1 MNDQTIYYAEVGSP
15 IGPLLLA
22 ATDEGLCRI
31 DFGGYEEHEQ
41 ELAAWTKRYRPGA
54 EWMHAPRH
62 PVVSAAAE
70 QLAEYFAGG
79 RQLFDLPLD
88 LWGTPFQRKVWQAL
102 TEVPFG
108 AVCSYKHIA
117 EAIGQPKAV
126 RAVGGANNRNPI
138 PVIVPC
144 HRVIGASGE
153 MVGYGGGLPIK
164 RCLLDLEKGRP
175 EPSGGGV

>member
-1 MNDQTIYYAEVGSP
+1 MGDTIYYAEVDSP
-15 IGPLLLA
+15 IGTLLLA

-31 DFGGYEEHEQ
+31 DFGGYADHAE

-54 EWMHAPRH
+54 EWTRGPEH
-62 PVVSAAAE
+62 PGLHVAAV

-79 RQLFDLPLD
+79 RQSFELRLN
-88 LWGTPFQRKVWQAL
+88 LWGTPFQTKVWQAL

-108 AVCSYKHIA
+108 EVCSYKYIA

-153 MVGYGGGLPIK
+153 MVGYGGGLAIK
-164 RCLLDLEKGRP
+164 RHLLDLEKGRRQ
-175 EPSGGGV
+175 SRNDGV

>member
-1 MNDQTIYYAEVGSP
+1 MSEPIYYAEVGSP

-31 DFGGYEEHEQ
+31 DFGGYAEHAED
-41 ELAAWTKRYRPGA
+41 LAAWTKRYRPGA
-54 EWMHAPRH
+54 GWTHRPEH
-62 PVVSAAAE
+62 PELRAAAD
-70 QLAEYFAGG
+70 QLTEYFAGG
-79 RQLFDLPLD
+79 RESFELRLS
-88 LWGTPFQRKVWQAL
+88 LWGTPFQTKVWRAL

-108 AVCSYKHIA
+108 EVCAYKHIA

-153 MVGYGGGLPIK
+153 MVGYGGGLAIK
-164 RCLLDLEKGRP
+164 RHLLDLEKKRL
-175 EPSGGGV
+175 SGHNGNG